1 MANALAPMMPRAE
14 LPGMDPNMPM
24 QRQPVASMSLPTAVA
39 PAPVAAPAAPTA
51 NALKPMT
58 SSPYMAPAK
67 KPQNTMLG
75 LAIDGFQRGFDPK
88 GRQADIDQRKADGM
102 EKAKQ
107 TLALMQQQRALPAE
121 QRAQWWTQNAPQIGQ
136 IIGQDLSQQQVDP
149 NAFTDEAMDGQIAM
163 LSGKLGIA
171 PSAPEPM
178 SAYQKAQI
186 DLERDKLQQP
196 KPPIEVNGVLVDPV
210 TYEPVYTAPKDPKYF
225 NTGQAVVSVGPD
237 GKPSVLY
244 RDPQQPSGS
253 TARYENVSPQQMEA
267 LGYPKGT
274 IGQRNIVTNQIEVKS
289 RPSTA
294 QTGQPTES
302 ERAGSLHSQIALNG
316 LGNIMRMEAGGY
328 NRAGMA
334 EQAGGLVGGENE
346 RLYDQAALEFA
357 DGYLRAMTGAAQTE
371 GEVQRNARQFF
382 PQFGDTAAVISQK
395 NAGRLNALKAMR
407 SKAGRAWNPEWDQM
421 IADLET
427 QVGGGQQAPAMS
439 GAASMAGIAAQT
451 ITNRPGAGPEDDDTF
466 IDSLFPADGG
476 ELPAGV
482 TPEEWDAM
490 TPEEQALFQ

>member
-1 MANALAPMMPRAE
+1 MMANALAPMMPRAE

-149 NAFTDEAMDGQIAM
+149 NAFTDEAMDGQIAA
-163 LSGKLGIA
+163 LAGSLGIA

-186 DLERDKLQQP
+186 DLEREKLKQP
-196 KPPIEVNGVLVDPV
+196 KAPIEVNGVLVDPV
-210 TYEPVYTAPKDPKYF
+210 TYKPVYTSPEKPKEAEPFTLSKDQVRY
-225 NTGQAVVSVGPD
+225 GPD
-237 GKPSVLY
+237 GKVIA
-244 RDPQQPSGS
+244 RGPSGGAGEGGGGMDPERIRLEREYAKS
-253 TARYENVSPQQMEA
+253 WDGVRNNFGEVDGQYKRLVA
-267 LGYPKGT
+267 LGELAKKDPASRSAADLGL
-274 IGQRNIVTNQIEVKS
+274 IVSFTKMLD
-289 RPSTA
+289 P
-294 QTGQPTES
+294 
-302 ERAGSLHSQIALNG
+302 GSVA
-316 LGNIMRMEAGGY
+316 R
-328 NRAGMA
+328 
-334 EQAGGLVGGENE
+334 
-346 RLYDQAALEFA
+346 
-357 DGYLRAMTGAAQTE
+357 E
-371 GEVQRNARQFF
+371 GEVKLTQS
-382 PQFGDTAAVISQK
+382 AASLVDMVANLPNQWK
-395 NAGRLNALKAMR
+395 NGQTTLPDSTRDALLKAAAEMHPIYERAFEKLGR
-407 SKAGRAWNPEWDQM
+407 SYLKTAQSYQYDPSRVMMGT
-421 IADLET
+421 DLSTFDNMSDDEI
-427 QVGGGQQAPAMS
+427 QSIFDGIEQAAASPTGS
-439 GAASMAGIAAQT
+439 GAVPPDAAAELMRDPSPEAMAEFDDAFGPGMAQRVL
-451 ITNRPGAGPEDDDTF
+451 NGSR
-466 IDSLFPADGG
+466 
-476 ELPAGV
+476 
-482 TPEEWDAM
+482 
-490 TPEEQALFQ
+490 